1 MTATPALTA
10 VLDGLVDMHCH
21 SGPSPFP
28 RRFNHAQ
35 AAADGARIGMRA
47 MVAKSHHHATVM
59 DVLAMRPQLDRVS
72 TQVFGGIALNTW
84 VGGINPDAVQ
94 MCLNLGGK
102 VVWFPT
108 NCSGRHI
115 DCHPEHS
122 GFPSPTVELSTTR
135 VGITDER
142 GELLPA
148 VHRVLDHIHAAGAVL
163 NGGHGHPD
171 EILQLFTAAHER
183 GIDKLVLSHPDF
195 VVEADVDRCREFI
208 ALGAV
213 IEHEMVMYHPD
224 GLGWDVRRLLD
235 WIHALGPEHMVLAS
249 DLGQA
254 NMPPP
259 VDGFLTVTEQ
269 LLDAGVEE
277 KDVRRMVVDNPS
289 RLLGL
294 DP

>member
-1 MTATPALTA
+1 MPATPALTA

-21 SGPSPFP
+21 SAPSPFP
-28 RRFNHAQ
+28 RRFDHAD

-47 MVAKSHHHATVM
+47 MVAKSHHHSTVM
-59 DVLAMRPQLDRVS
+59 DVLAMRPRLAGV
-72 TQVFGGIALNTW
+72 TAQVFGGIALNTW
-84 VGGINPDAVQ
+84 VGGISPDAVQ

-115 DCHPEHS
+115 DCHPEHA
-122 GFPSPTVELSTTR
+122 GFPTPTVELTTTR
-135 VGITDER
+135 VDSTDER

-148 VHRVLDHIHAAGAVL
+148 VHQVLDHIHAAGAVL
-163 NGGHGHPD
+163 NAGHGHPD
-171 EILQLFTAAHER
+171 DILQLFTAAHER

-195 VVEADVDRCREFI
+195 VVDADVDRCRELI

-224 GLGWDVRRLLD
+224 ALGWDIKRLLG
-235 WIHALGPEHMVLAS
+235 WIDTLGPENLVLAS

-254 NMPPP
+254 TMPKP
-259 VDGFLTVTEQ
+259 VDGFLTVAEH
-269 LLDAGVEE
+269 LLDAGVDA
-277 KDVRRMVVDNPS
+277 KDIRRMVVDNPS
-289 RLLGL
+289 RLLDL
-294 DP
+294 DT